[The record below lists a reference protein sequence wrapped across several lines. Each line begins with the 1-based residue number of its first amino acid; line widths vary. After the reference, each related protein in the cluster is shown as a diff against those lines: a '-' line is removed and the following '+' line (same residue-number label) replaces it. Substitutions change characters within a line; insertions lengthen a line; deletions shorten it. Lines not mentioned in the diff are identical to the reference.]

1 MLVFWILAALM
12 IVVALAFV
20 LVPLLRA
27 RAAAGPT
34 EHEANLAV
42 LRGQRAEI
50 EADVASGVLPRE
62 AREEALAELVT
73 RAQTDLAAQATA
85 TATRPLPRPTIAAAI
100 VALAL
105 PAAAIA
111 LYVSLGTPGALDA
124 ALAAKG
130 GDPHASDQEMA
141 AMVDALAVKVRERP
155 DDPNGWALLARSSG
169 ALGRF
174 RESAEAYERLA
185 QLVPGDPDV
194 LADYADALAMAQG
207 QSLAG
212 KPYELVK
219 EALKIDPGH
228 RKSLALAGTASLNA
242 GDFPVSLG
250 YWERLAAQLPPGSED
265 LSRTRS
271 IIAEVRERS
280 AAAGK
285 PLPASPAASAPPAA
299 MAKAAPPKP
308 EAAAPKAPAA
318 GPVASGAQVVTG
330 TVSVDADMAGRI
342 TGSEALY
349 IFARA
354 EGGPRIP
361 LAVVRATA
369 KELPRAFRLDD
380 SMAMSP
386 GMTLSST
393 PEIRIEARVSR
404 SGNAQA
410 QSGDLVGTSDVVK
423 PGARDVKIVINRVLP

>member
-27 RAAAGPT
+27 RGSAGPT

-42 LRGQRAEI
+42 LRGQRGEI

-73 RAQTDLAAQATA
+73 RAEADLAAEAA
-85 TATRPLPRPTIAAAI
+85 VPASASRRPLIAAGI

-111 LYVSLGTPGALDA
+111 LYATLGTPAALDA
-124 ALAAKG
+124 MAIAAKG
-130 GDPHASDQEMA
+130 GDPHVSDKEMA
-141 AMVDALAVKVRERP
+141 AMVEALAAKVKSRP
-155 DDPNGWALLARSSG
+155 DDATGWALLARSYG

-174 RESAEAYERLA
+174 REAAAAYEHLA
-185 QLVPGDPDV
+185 RLVPGDPDV

-212 KPYELVK
+212 KPYDLVR
-219 EALKIDPGH
+219 EALKIDTNH

-250 YWERLAAQLPPGSED
+250 YWERLAAVLPPGSED
-265 LSRTRS
+265 ESRTRA
-271 IIAEVRERS
+271 IIAEVRERA

-285 PLPASPAASAPPAA
+285 PLPAASPAAPFAKATPAPPI
-299 MAKAAPPKP
+299 AKAAPSPP
-308 EAAAPKAPAA
+308 APA
-318 GPVASGAQVVTG
+318 GAQAVSG
-330 TVSVDADMAGRI
+330 TVSVAADMAAKI
-342 TGSEALY
+342 TGSEALF

-354 EGGPRIP
+354 EGGPRMP
-361 LAVVRATA
+361 LAVIRGTA
-369 KELPRAFRLDD
+369 KDLPRAFRLDD

-393 PEIRIEARVSR
+393 PEIRIEARLSR
-404 SGNAQA
+404 SGNAQG
-410 QSGDLVGTSDVVK
+410 QSGDLVGTSDVVT
-423 PGARDVKIVINRVLP
+423 PGARDVKVVINRVLP